1 MTTVPLSL
9 DHLIRPPAISKGVSP
24 GIFLFHG
31 YGSNEEDLFS
41 FASELPDSLCV
52 ISVRAPFLLEPFG
65 YAWYAINFEASY
77 GKWSDIAQATESR
90 DKILRF
96 MDEAIAAYQLDP
108 ENISIL
114 GFSQGTVLS
123 YAIALSFPE
132 RIRNL
137 IALSGYIDERLL
149 IEGYE
154 NKEHK
159 ALNVYASHGQLDQVI
174 PPEWAL
180 KAKSI
185 MKKLN
190 IEFTFEEYPVGH
202 GVSPQNFYSFR
213 DWLKGHL

>member
-9 DHLIRPPAISKGVSP
+9 DHLIRPPAISKDISP

-31 YGSNEEDLFS
+31 YGSNEDDLFS
-41 FASELPDSLCV
+41 FASELPDNLCI
-52 ISVRAPFLLEPFG
+52 ISVRAPFSLEPFG

-77 GKWSDIAQATESR
+77 GKWSDIEQATESR
-90 DKILRF
+90 DKILSF
-96 MDEAIAAYQLDP
+96 MDEAIEAYQLDP

-114 GFSQGTVLS
+114 GFSQGAVLS
-123 YAIALSFPE
+123 YAIALSYPE

-149 IEGYE
+149 VEGYE

-159 ALNVYASHGQLDQVI
+159 GLNVYVSHGQLDQVI

-180 KAKSI
+180 NAKPI
-185 MKKLN
+185 MDNLN
-190 IEFTFEEYPVGH
+190 IEFTFEEYLVGH

-213 DWLKGHL
+213 DWLKKHL